1 MFKKNEIESGKE
13 KAINEIKKNNSFILS
28 TDGTVV
34 VIGSKIDVM
43 TDITFLIDRLLETL
57 PQNVQKYILAALIG
71 HLKNNNNEIS
81 DEDEELAQKVLDKI
95 KELK

>member
-1 MFKKNEIESGKE
+1 MFKKNEIESGKQ
-13 KAINEIKKNNSFILS
+13 KAIYEIKKNKSLVLS
-28 TDGTVV
+28 TNGTVV
-34 VIGSKIDVM
+34 VIGNKIDVM

-71 HLKNNNNEIS
+71 SLKNNNNEIS

>member
-1 MFKKNEIESGKE
+1 M
-13 KAINEIKKNNSFILS
+13 S

-43 TDITFLIDRLLETL
+43 TDIVFLICQLLKNL
-57 PQNVQKYILAALIG
+57 SQNTQKYILASLICAL
-71 HLKNNNNEIS
+71 KDDDNIS

-95 KELK
+95 KELN

>member
-1 MFKKNEIESGKE
+1 MKLKKNKSLVL
-13 KAINEIKKNNSFILS
+13 NTN
-28 TDGTVV
+28 GTVV
-34 VIGSKIDVM
+34 VIGNKIDVM

>member
-1 MFKKNEIESGKE
+1 MKLKKNKSLV
-13 KAINEIKKNNSFILS
+13 LS
-28 TDGTVV
+28 TNGTVV
-34 VIGSKIDVM
+34 VIGNKIDVM

>member
-1 MFKKNEIESGKE
+1 MLKKNEIESGKE

-43 TDITFLIDRLLETL
+43 TDIVFLICQLLKNL
-57 PQNVQKYILAALIG
+57 SQNTQKYILASLICAL
-71 HLKNNNNEIS
+71 KDDDNIS

-95 KELK
+95 KELN

>member
-34 VIGSKIDVM
+34 VIGSKIDVRP
-43 TDITFLIDRLLETL
+43 F
-57 PQNVQKYILAALIG
+57 K
-71 HLKNNNNEIS
+71 K
-81 DEDEELAQKVLDKI
+81 
-95 KELK
+95 

>member
-1 MFKKNEIESGKE
+1 MKLKVENKKQYMKLKKNKSLV
-13 KAINEIKKNNSFILS
+13 LS
-28 TDGTVV
+28 TNGTVV
-34 VIGSKIDVM
+34 VIGNKIDVM

>member
-1 MFKKNEIESGKE
+1 MLKKNEIESGKE

-43 TDITFLIDRLLETL
+43 TDIVFLICQLLKNL
-57 PQNVQKYILAALIG
+57 PQNTQKYILASLICAL
-71 HLKNNNNEIS
+71 KDDDNIS

-95 KELK
+95 KELN

>member
-1 MFKKNEIESGKE
+1 MLKKNEIESGKE

-43 TDITFLIDRLLETL
+43 TDIVFLICQLLKNL
-57 PQNVQKYILAALIG
+57 SQNTQKYILASLICAL
-71 HLKNNNNEIS
+71 KDDDNIS

>member
-1 MFKKNEIESGKE
+1 MKLKVENKKQYMKLKKNKSLVL
-13 KAINEIKKNNSFILS
+13 NTN
-28 TDGTVV
+28 GTVV
-34 VIGSKIDVM
+34 VIGNKIDVM